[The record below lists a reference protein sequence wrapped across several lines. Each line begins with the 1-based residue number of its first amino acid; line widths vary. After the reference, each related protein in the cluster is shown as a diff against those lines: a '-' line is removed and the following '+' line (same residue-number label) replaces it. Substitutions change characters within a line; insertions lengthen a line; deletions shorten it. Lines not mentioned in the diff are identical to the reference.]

1 MYLGNSRILQGR
13 SSNENAIGEW
23 LAIAPEGANS
33 GTYGV
38 GDTSSSASENYVS
51 CIEMIQAKLVVGGNF
66 TTAYNGSGTTSCWR
80 VGAFDGTDFIS
91 IKYNGSNE
99 QGLTHSEL
107 PSLPFGSSLLRL
119 KCVCNTMR
127 GIYGSTEGEKDHILI
142 GGYFNKVGNKNK
154 NHLAKINSA
163 LEFEDTLTAS
173 NDSLTGW
180 VSSINIYTG
189 SIDVD
194 SGGLGVAEE
203 ANTFAFI
210 AGNGLTDGDGR
221 ASYVGERILI
231 YRYDNSQE
239 TLLTNVNGIH
249 PLAGMVDDSDNMTNN
264 GGRREAFQTNNE
276 YFPIPTVFPN
286 LEEGKLKLY
295 LHKVIPRDAGS
306 ETDDFEGTHYYEY
319 NVYDA
324 VHEGALSSNDS
335 DALVPV
341 YIPFLFTPYVEASYS
356 LRESIQDTYMLYR
369 GVVLST
375 RKFVLSGNVRG
386 ILKNHYTN
394 GNYLLYNTEAP
405 LGYGSLNQIIYNG
418 KSYIITEKGPD
429 QDKFIMQDVGYSKD
443 LNFPD
448 ESGLIFTT
456 FIDPSDTSKTI
467 YVGGTFEFTD
477 KNGVTAKNIAKFV
490 PASSKL

>member
-38 GDTSSSASENYVS
+38 GDTSSSASDNYVS
-51 CIEMIQAKLVVGGNF
+51 CIEMIQEKLVVGGNF

-107 PSLPFGSSLLRL
+107 PSETNLRI

-127 GIYGSTEGEKDHILI
+127 GIYGSTEGEKDHILL

-154 NHLAKINSA
+154 NHLAKINSS

-180 VSSINIYTG
+180 VSSINIYTD

-194 SGGLGVAEE
+194 SGGLGEAEE

-210 AGNGLTDGDGR
+210 VGNGLTDGDGR

-231 YRYDNSQE
+231 YKYDNSQE

-249 PLAGMVDDSDNMTNN
+249 PLVGMVDDSVNLPTDR
-264 GGRREAFQTNNE
+264 GKKEAFQTNND
-276 YFPIPTVFPN
+276 YFPIPNVFPN
-286 LEEGKLKLY
+286 LEEGELKLY
-295 LHKVIPRDAGS
+295 LYKIIPRDNGS
-306 ETDDFEGTHYYEY
+306 ETDDFQGTHYYKY

-324 VHEGALSSNDS
+324 VFEPSIRSNNFNPD
-335 DALVPV
+335 LLPV
-341 YIPFLFTPYVEASYS
+341 YIPFPSIPYVINSYS
-356 LRESIQDTYMLYR
+356 FHETIQDTHMLYR
-369 GVVLST
+369 ELVLST
-375 RKFVLSGNVRG
+375 RRASNGF
-386 ILKNHYTN
+386 IINHTN
-394 GNYLLYNTEAP
+394 FEDNITYLNGSNLTYP

-418 KSYIITEKGPD
+418 KSYIITAKANQKFVI
-429 QDKFIMQDVGYSKD
+429 QDIGYDKD
-443 LNFPD
+443 LNFPV
-448 ESGLIFTT
+448 ESGRILTT

>member
-1 MYLGNSRILQGR
+1 MMYLGNSRILQGR

-38 GDTSSSASENYVS
+38 GDTSSSASQNYVS
-51 CIEMIQAKLVVGGNF
+51 CIEMIQEKLVVGGNF

-80 VGAFDGTDFIS
+80 VGGFDGTDFIS
-91 IKYNGSNE
+91 IKYNGSSL
-99 QGLTHSEL
+99 QGLTHTQL
-107 PSLPFGSSLLRL
+107 SSTALRV
-119 KCVCNTMR
+119 KCACHTMR

-154 NHLAKINSA
+154 NHLAKINSS

-194 SGGLGVAEE
+194 SGGLNQAEE

-231 YRYDNSQE
+231 YKYDNSQE

-249 PLAGMVDDSDNMTNN
+249 PLAGMVDDSDNLPT
-264 GGRREAFQTNNE
+264 GAGKREAFQTNSD
-276 YFPIPTVFPN
+276 YYPIPTIFPN

-295 LHKVIPRDAGS
+295 LYKVVPVDSGS
-306 ETDDFEGTHYYEY
+306 ETDSFQGTHYYTY

-324 VHEGALSSNDS
+324 VFEPSRSSSPFINDVTLFPS
-335 DALVPV
+335 YVPV
-341 YIPFLFTPYVEASYS
+341 INPPYFAYGSSETM
-356 LRESIQDTYMLYR
+356 QDTYMLYR
-369 GVVLST
+369 EQVLASRRSGSFGSIVNHT
-375 RKFVLSGNVRG
+375 NFSSDYIYLSNAGDN
-386 ILKNHYTN
+386 LTY
-394 GNYLLYNTEAP
+394 P
-405 LGYGSLNQIIYNG
+405 LGRWSLNQIIYNG
-418 KSYIITEKGPD
+418 KSYIITPKGSV
-429 QDKFIMQDVGYSKD
+429 QDKFVLQDIGYDKD

-448 ESGLIFTT
+448 ESGEILTT